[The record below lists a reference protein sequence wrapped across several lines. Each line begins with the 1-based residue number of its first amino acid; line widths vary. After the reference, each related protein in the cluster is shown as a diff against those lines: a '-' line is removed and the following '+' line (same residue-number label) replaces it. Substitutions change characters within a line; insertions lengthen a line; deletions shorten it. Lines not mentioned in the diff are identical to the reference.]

1 MQKLT
6 LLFIY
11 GQDEERRLRYRVT
24 DDMPVGVMIEK
35 LIGFQFV
42 IDSAD
47 PKTFRVMHNGAE
59 ITDLTQTFEQS
70 SVADGDEIYLI
81 PTVFEP
87 IPPLPENDAPI
98 KRQRNDRR
106 PQKKRVPENED
117 GPKKETMRKPGSYP
131 NQRRRRP
138 EHSSNKPALQEKP
151 QTQNQTEQKKDGAP
165 VPFKP
170 KSRNY
175 HRSHSRKPQN

>member
-6 LLFIY
+6 LVFIY

-24 DDMPVGVMIEK
+24 DDMPVGVMLEK

-47 PKTFRVMHNGAE
+47 PKTFHVMHKGAE
-59 ITDLTQTFEQS
+59 IADLSQTFEQC

-98 KRQRNDRR
+98 KRPRSDRR
-106 PQKKRVPENED
+106 PPKKRVSENED
-117 GPKKETMRKPGSYP
+117 GPKKEPMRKPGSYP

-138 EHSSNKPALQEKP
+138 EHDKKPTAQEKP
-151 QTQNQTEQKKDGAP
+151 QTVSQGEQKKENAP

-175 HRSHSRKPQN
+175 HRSHNRKPQN

>member
-6 LLFIY
+6 LLFVY

-42 IDSAD
+42 IDSSD
-47 PKTFRVMHNGAE
+47 PKTFHVIHNGTE
-59 ITDLTQTFEQS
+59 IADLSQTFEQC

-81 PTVFEP
+81 PTVFDP
-87 IPPLPENDAPI
+87 IPPLPENDTPA
-98 KRQRNDRR
+98 KRPRPDRR
-106 PQKKRVPENED
+106 QPKKRPHENDES
-117 GPKKETMRKPGSYP
+117 PKKEPVRKPGSYP

-138 EHSSNKPALQEKP
+138 EHDSKKPASKEPSQ
-151 QTQNQTEQKKDGAP
+151 QNTQTEQKKENAP

-175 HRSHSRKPQN
+175 HRNHNKRPQN

>member
-6 LLFIY
+6 LVFIY

-24 DDMPVGVMIEK
+24 DDMPVGVMLEK
-35 LIGFQFV
+35 LIGFQFI

-47 PKTFRVMHNGAE
+47 PKTFHVMHNGAE
-59 ITDLTQTFEQS
+59 ISDLAQTFEQC

-81 PTVFEP
+81 PTVFDP

-98 KRQRNDRR
+98 KRPRPDRR
-106 PQKKRVPENED
+106 QNKKRPHEGDES
-117 GPKKETMRKPGSYP
+117 PKKEPVRKPGSYP
-131 NQRRRRP
+131 NQRRRKP
-138 EHSSNKPALQEKP
+138 EHDSKKPSVQEKP
-151 QTQNQTEQKKDGAP
+151 QQQSEQKKDSSP

-170 KSRNY
+170 KTRSY
-175 HRSHSRKPQN
+175 HRNHTKKPQA